1 MEEAMMVVEET
12 FKLVGN
18 SQNDTYEFSLIFC
31 MHGFQIDNICMS

>member
-1 MEEAMMVVEET
+1 MEEAMMVVGGT

-31 MHGFQIDNICMS
+31 MHGFQNDDICMS